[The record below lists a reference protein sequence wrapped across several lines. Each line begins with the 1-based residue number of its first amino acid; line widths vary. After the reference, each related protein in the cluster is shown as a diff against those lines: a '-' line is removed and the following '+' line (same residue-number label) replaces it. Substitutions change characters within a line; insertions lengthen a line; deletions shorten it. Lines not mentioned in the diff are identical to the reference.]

1 MNVDVCQSCT
11 IAVFQGCVGVDRQ
24 AWGGGGE
31 LLDKS
36 FSHSNLRHID
46 FVSLSTNLMTY
57 KKVNPLLSGFLV
69 V

>member
-1 MNVDVCQSCT
+1 MLMCARVALLQCFRVVWELT
-11 IAVFQGCVGVDRQ
+11 GRP
-24 AWGGGGE
+24 GGGE